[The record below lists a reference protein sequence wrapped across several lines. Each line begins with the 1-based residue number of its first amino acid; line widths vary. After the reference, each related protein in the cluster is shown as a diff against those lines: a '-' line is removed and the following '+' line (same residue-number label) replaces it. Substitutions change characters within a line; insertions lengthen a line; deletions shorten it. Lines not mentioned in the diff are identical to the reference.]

1 MPYEFRHQRRIDFY
15 ETDMAGI
22 VHFSNYFRF
31 MESAEQAF
39 FRSLGLSVVMEDL
52 DPPVGF
58 PRVHAECDY
67 KAPLRFEDVV
77 EIHVL
82 VREKRAKVVT
92 CEFRF
97 RNLSSDPVVEV
108 ARGVMTMVCVT
119 RGSDGVFISLPI
131 PAHIADR
138 IEVAPPDLLAD
149 S

>member
-1 MPYEFRHQRRIDFY
+1 MAYEFKHQRRIEFY

-39 FRSLGLSVVMEDL
+39 LRSLGFSVVMEHL

-77 EIHVL
+77 EIHLL

-97 RNLSSDPVVEV
+97 RNLSAEPVVEV

-119 RGSDGVFISLPI
+119 RGPNGVMVSVPI
-131 PAHIADR
+131 PAQVAEKL
-138 IEVAPPDLLAD
+138 EVAPPELLAD
-149 S
+149 